1 METPTTPRSTLN
13 PPVFYTSAALILALV
28 LFTVLLQ
35 EEAQSLFNH
44 VQQWIITNASWFYVL
59 AVALILISV
68 VFLAVSRYG
77 DIKLGPD
84 HSRPDYRNTTW
95 FAMLFSAGMGIGLMF
110 FGVAEPVMHF
120 TTPPVGEPNTV
131 QAAKEAMKL
140 TFFHWGLHAWA
151 IYAIVA
157 LILAFFSY
165 RHGLP
170 LTLRSAL
177 YPLIGERIYGP
188 IGHAVDIFAI
198 IGTVFGVATSLGY
211 GVLQINSGLHHLFGW
226 PVNQTVQIALIA
238 ATCGLATLS
247 VASGL
252 DRGIRILSELNLSL
266 AVILLLFVLVLGPT
280 VFLLQTYVQNTG
292 AYLSDIVNKTFN
304 LYAYEPT
311 DWIGGWTLLYWG
323 WWLSW
328 SPFVGLFI
336 ARISRGRT
344 IREFVCGVLFV
355 PAGFTLLWM
364 TVFGDT
370 AIHMVLQEGFTQ
382 LAEVVNQDSSVA
394 LFAFLEH
401 FPLGSVISLVAVL
414 MVVVFFVTSADSGA
428 LVVDML
434 ASSGKD
440 HSPLWQRIFW
450 SVLMGVV
457 AIALLLADGLKAL
470 QTATIASALP
480 FSIVLLASIWGLF
493 KALHLDATKRGI
505 RYQALTFSRPTTR
518 SGASEGDG
526 WQRRLR
532 NIAMFPRRSHVN
544 RFITDVAR
552 PACEDV
558 AAELRKQGYEVQ
570 VQDGEDGRVRLEV
583 SHGGEVDFIYEVR
596 PRAFTTPSFVMRD
609 TEDSSES
616 RKYFR
621 AEVHLQEGG
630 QDYDIMGW
638 SRDGVIGDILDQYE
652 RHMISRRGGGWGWGG
667 RPMAAPSPF
676 RLLDLLRGD
685 DHPVPVRRH
694 RQADLGLGGGMLLD
708 HAVDLLHVLGLA
720 VDPQVHAVFRGAVEQ
735 HVTVAVRGIAGDQ
748 DRPLPA
754 VDVGEDRSL
763 LAGHPGRRGPQVGG
777 HLQVEV
783 GLGIV
788 LALGDLLARG
798 GQLAGLAVLQQG
810 GDADDVLRLGVVAI
824 PGVRRDH
831 PHQFLVGRADHV
843 DLDAVFHQLVVQ
855 LALAAEHARRL
866 DVERG
871 ELVAVVIGGG
881 DRLAVGHQFVDIA
894 LQFPE
899 GEA

>member
-120 TTPPVGEPNTV
+120 SEPNTV

-652 RHMISRRGGGWGWGG
+652 RHMH
-667 RPMAAPSPF
+667 F
-676 RLLDLLRGD
+676 
-685 DHPVPVRRH
+685 
-694 RQADLGLGGGMLLD
+694 
-708 HAVDLLHVLGLA
+708 LHV
-720 VDPQVHAVFRGAVEQ
+720 
-735 HVTVAVRGIAGDQ
+735 VR
-748 DRPLPA
+748 
-754 VDVGEDRSL
+754 
-763 LAGHPGRRGPQVGG
+763 
-777 HLQVEV
+777 
-783 GLGIV
+783 
-788 LALGDLLARG
+788 
-798 GQLAGLAVLQQG
+798 
-810 GDADDVLRLGVVAI
+810 
-824 PGVRRDH
+824 
-831 PHQFLVGRADHV
+831 
-843 DLDAVFHQLVVQ
+843 
-855 LALAAEHARRL
+855 
-866 DVERG
+866 
-871 ELVAVVIGGG
+871 
-881 DRLAVGHQFVDIA
+881 
-894 LQFPE
+894 
-899 GEA
+899 

>member
-328 SPFVGLFI
+328 SHFVGLFI

-652 RHMISRRGGGWGWGG
+652 RHMH
-667 RPMAAPSPF
+667 F
-676 RLLDLLRGD
+676 
-685 DHPVPVRRH
+685 
-694 RQADLGLGGGMLLD
+694 
-708 HAVDLLHVLGLA
+708 LHV
-720 VDPQVHAVFRGAVEQ
+720 
-735 HVTVAVRGIAGDQ
+735 VR
-748 DRPLPA
+748 
-754 VDVGEDRSL
+754 
-763 LAGHPGRRGPQVGG
+763 
-777 HLQVEV
+777 
-783 GLGIV
+783 
-788 LALGDLLARG
+788 
-798 GQLAGLAVLQQG
+798 
-810 GDADDVLRLGVVAI
+810 
-824 PGVRRDH
+824 
-831 PHQFLVGRADHV
+831 
-843 DLDAVFHQLVVQ
+843 
-855 LALAAEHARRL
+855 
-866 DVERG
+866 
-871 ELVAVVIGGG
+871 
-881 DRLAVGHQFVDIA
+881 
-894 LQFPE
+894 
-899 GEA
+899 